1 MPAPAPPGDSPVGV
15 SLFFYPLSALAAAYL
30 VTYGLEDHLP
40 DGLMAVPVCWYLA
53 SAALDIAGTA
63 RAGRAAVSARET
75 AAPFRVITGRFGLRA
90 AIPAQVAIE
99 LLAATVAV
107 PVVLGHGPL
116 HPPSVAIFCVMAAAF
131 HTYGYLSNRRSY
143 PETGAGHTPIKSSDA
158 GASARVGH
166 PSG

>member
-1 MPAPAPPGDSPVGV
+1 MPSLPIRLRGWLKGEVPGYPIIFPAALPTMLPV
-15 SLFFYPLSALAAAYL
+15 PDTPIPTMRAAAAMIS
-30 VTYGLEDHLP
+30 V
-40 DGLMAVPVCWYLA
+40 
-53 SAALDIAGTA
+53 SGT
-63 RAGRAAVSARET
+63 
-75 AAPFRVITGRFGLRA
+75 
-90 AIPAQVAIE
+90 VAIT
-99 LLAATVAV
+99 AI
-107 PVVLGHGPL
+107 LGHGPL